1 MSGFLANS
9 SPGARENRKQRVAV
23 FTATSGRVLQNLDIV
38 GDIDSHIRSF
48 AYGDE
53 RVRGNQ

>member
-1 MSGFLANS
+1 MSGFLANG
-9 SPGARENRKQRVAV
+9 SPGAREDRKQRVAV
-23 FTATSGRVLQNLDIV
+23 FMATSGRGLENLDIV

-53 RVRGNQ
+53 RARGNQ